1 MLTLLSIRDVVLID
15 KLDLVLHPG
24 LTVLTG
30 ETGAGKSI
38 LLDSLGLALGERAAA
53 SLVRTGAS
61 QASVTACFDIARSHP
76 LHALLGEQGI
86 VLAEEGADEPIVL
99 RRIVTPDGRS
109 RAYLNDQ
116 PIGIGLLRRAAGLL
130 VEIQGQ
136 HEQMGLA
143 DPATHLDLLDA
154 FGTPAGAREA
164 VASSYRVWIEATAA
178 LAAARARMDEAVR
191 EEEWL
196 RQSVQDLSSLA
207 PQPDEEAA
215 LAGTRQA
222 LQQGERRA
230 EAIAAALGEI
240 APKDRRNPGPAAALR
255 AASRALQRL
264 LPSQASETSPDTDPL
279 SANARTNAALAA
291 LDHAGEALSEAETLL
306 DRLASDSEAD
316 PRLLEQTEERLFALR
331 ASGRKHGVAVVEL
344 PILLAELQSR
354 LAALENGNVQL
365 EALQQA
371 THAARATYEK
381 ACSTLSTARGLAA
394 KRLEAAVTAEL
405 RPLRL
410 DRARFHISLSKLAP
424 EAWNARG
431 AEQASFL
438 IAANP
443 GQEPGPLARVA
454 SGGELSRLML
464 ALKVVL
470 AGRSAV
476 PTLVFDEVDAGVG
489 GATAASVGERLAAIA
504 CAVQVLVVTHS
515 PQVAARG
522 NEHLRISKHVVR
534 DRTETR
540 AEPLDGKARREEIA
554 RMLAGETITEAARAA
569 ADSLLRP
576 LKARD
581 PVS

>member
-1 MLTLLSIRDVVLID
+1 MLTLLSIRDVVLIE

-53 SLVRTGAS
+53 SLVRNGAS
-61 QASVTACFDIARSHP
+61 QASVTACFDVPPGHP

-86 VLAEEGADEPIVL
+86 ILSEEEAGEPIVL
-99 RRIVTPDGRS
+99 RRIVSPDGRS

-116 PIGIGLLRRAAGLL
+116 PIGVGLLRRAASLL

-154 FGTPAGAREA
+154 FGTPPRLREA
-164 VASSYRVWIEATAA
+164 VSRSYRVWIEATAA
-178 LAAARARMDEAVR
+178 LAAASARMDEAVR
-191 EEEWL
+191 EEDWL
-196 RQSVQDLSSLA
+196 RQSVQDLSGLA

-230 EAIAAALGEI
+230 EAIAAALAEI

-264 LPSQASETSPDTDPL
+264 LPAPGTTPTADATATDPDPA
-279 SANARTNAALAA
+279 SPTARTQAALAA
-291 LDHAGEALSEAETLL
+291 LDHAEEALAEAETLL
-306 DRLASDSEAD
+306 DRLAGDSEAD

-331 ASGRKHGVAVVEL
+331 AAARKHGVAVVEL
-344 PILLAELQSR
+344 PALLAELQSR
-354 LAALENGNVQL
+354 LAALENGTAQL
-365 EALQQA
+365 GALEQA
-371 THAARATYEK
+371 VRAARGTFEADC
-381 ACSTLSTARGLAA
+381 AVLSAARTVAA
-394 KRLEAAVTAEL
+394 GKLQSAVSAEL

-410 DRARFHISLSKLAP
+410 DRARFHVSLPKLAP
-424 EAWNARG
+424 EAWNGRG

-476 PTLVFDEVDAGVG
+476 PTLVFDEVDSGVG

-504 CAVQVLVVTHS
+504 RDVQVLVVTHS

-522 NEHLRISKHVVR
+522 DAHLRISKHVAR
-534 DRTETR
+534 ERTETR
-540 AEPLDGKARREEIA
+540 AEPLDGRARREEIA
-554 RMLAGETITEAARAA
+554 RMLAGETVTEAARAA
-569 ADSLLRP
+569 ADSLLGV
-576 LKARD
+576 A
-581 PVS
+581 